1 MLEKE
6 VDLEKDAE
14 RYAEII
20 YEVIIYNELKLKY
33 NNNNLEDQSREIEA
47 IE

>member
-14 RYAEII
+14 RYSEII